1 MSLDQDFLDRA
12 LRKLKEPRDPVSR
25 FCEIQRFAR
34 VKVPF
39 QPHHE
44 RRTFNGFY
52 RVRRSPAWQKEFF
65 DLFPKVR
72 RLSENGE
79 SSISLLIW
87 SVSELEKNLRRSNQV
102 SRVESSFCS
111 KLVATY
117 HPEAAVID
125 SVVLKYFNIPLPSR
139 KKRTGPKLD
148 ELKCCYCALEGR
160 ISGVRHGLWGERWLK
175 MFDDNFCDTAGFELV
190 STTKKVD
197 FLIWAGADRSKK

>member
-12 LRKLKEPRDPVSR
+12 LRKLKEPRHPVGR
-25 FCEIQRFAR
+25 FCEIQRLAR
-34 VKVPF
+34 VRVPF
-39 QPHHE
+39 QPDHA

-72 RLSENGE
+72 RMAEKGE
-79 SSISLLIW
+79 SSMSLLTW
-87 SVSELEKNLRRSNQV
+87 SVSELEKNLRRSDQV

-125 SVVLKYFNIPLPSR
+125 SVVLKYFSIPLPSR
-139 KKRTGPKLD
+139 KKGTGLKLD
-148 ELKCCYCALEGR
+148 ELKWCYKALEGR
-160 ISGVRHGLWGERWLK
+160 ISEVAHCLWGERWLK
-175 MFDDNFCDTAGFELV
+175 MFDDNFGNTVGFELV

-197 FLIWAGADRSKK
+197 FLVWAGADRSNR